1 MFRLSLSQCLSVFM
15 IYYRICNKSTTIS
28 GAWPYHFRAPELLTI
43 SNRPRFL
50 PFQSAWAT
58 YHFRAPELLT
68 ISEHLS
74 FLPFQSAWASCH
86 FRAPELLTISERLS
100 FLPFQSA
107 WASYHFR
114 APESHAISERL
125 SFLLFQSAWAQPRF
139 KWGSCCSN
147 FICLCSDLSTNV
159 YWFVIFRF
167 GHCIFCRSLTYI
179 FWLSI
184 WHLITFDKNRT
195 VTLRSQIHVHVL
207 ISYFDWLINS
217 YLYKIMPSHKLNQI
231 SHLLNCL
238 NICMHMF

>member
-1 MFRLSLSQCLSVFM
+1 M
-15 IYYRICNKSTTIS
+15 T
-28 GAWPYHFRAPELLTI
+28 
-43 SNRPRFL
+43 
-50 PFQSAWAT
+50 
-58 YHFRAPELLT
+58 
-68 ISEHLS
+68 
-74 FLPFQSAWASCH
+74 LPFQSAWASYH
-86 FRAPELLTISERLS
+86 FKPPEVLTISERLS
-100 FLPFQSA
+100 YLPFQSA

-114 APESHAISERL
+114 APEPHAISERL